1 MSGARLGGAALLALV
16 AAAIG
21 CDDRAYCFDCGEGAG
36 GSGATVGSTGGAAGD
51 GGAGVTV
58 ANGVTVGSG
67 QGGDDCDADTQ
78 TDVENCGA
86 CDHRCD
92 LLGAVAACE
101 AGECVVESCV
111 PGSYDLDP
119 AVPGCEYACVV
130 PEPGPEV
137 CDGLDND
144 CDGLVDGDDDDLSP
158 PPGLCNTEPG
168 TPCEATEVVC
178 DPGEGWRCVYPA
190 AVEAVEGILRE
201 EEGLC
206 DGLDGDCDGE
216 VDEFF
221 LALGDVCDD
230 GALGAC
236 RDFGLVKCDPGN
248 PLTTFCDLSEPPD
261 AAAAEPEACNAV
273 DDDCNGLVDDAL
285 PAEAF
290 ARIDVSGVWVDAF
303 EASRPDAT
311 AADPGIR
318 EAVACSSP
326 GVLPWTGGG
335 YAEAEAACAARGA
348 GFRLCT
354 AAELEAACA
363 GVDGRDYP
371 YGDAFEPMTC
381 NGVERGEGQPVP
393 TGGLAACS
401 SADGLFDLSGNVAEW
416 TSTQTNAAAA
426 PDRIFQLHGGSY
438 LAPELGL
445 ACSIELAP
453 RALEV
458 TLLPSIGFRC
468 CQDQP

>member
-1 MSGARLGGAALLALV
+1 MSRTSFGV
-16 AAAIG
+16 AAVLVLVGATLG
-21 CDDRAYCFDCGEGAG
+21 CDDRAYCFDCGP
-36 GSGATVGSTGGAAGD
+36 TGGDTSTTTSGPGGGE

-58 ANGVTVGSG
+58 TTGVTVGG
-67 QGGDDCDADTQ
+67 EGGNDCDADTD
-78 TDVENCGA
+78 TDIENCGA
-86 CDHRCD
+86 CGNRCD

-101 AGECVVESCV
+101 GGECVVESCL

-119 AVPGCEYACVV
+119 EVPGCEYACAV
-130 PEPGPEV
+130 PQPGPEV
-137 CDGLDND
+137 CNGLDDD
-144 CDGLVDGDDDDLSP
+144 CDGLVDTADDELQP

-178 DPGEGWRCVYPA
+178 EPGQGWRCEYPA
-190 AVEAVEGILRE
+190 EVEQVEGILRE
-201 EEGLC
+201 EEGQC
-206 DGLDGDCDGE
+206 DGVDGDCDGE

-221 LALGDVCDD
+221 LALGDPCDD

-236 RDFGLVKCDPGN
+236 RDFGLVKCDPDN
-248 PLTTFCDLSEPPD
+248 ALTTFCDLSELPD
-261 AAAAEPEACNAV
+261 AAVPTAEACNAV

-285 PAEAF
+285 APEAF
-290 ARIDVSGVWVDAF
+290 AQVQIGATWVDVY

-311 AADPGIR
+311 DTDAGIR
-318 EAVACSSP
+318 EVVACSSA
-326 GVLPWTGGG
+326 GVLPWTGGAF
-335 YAEAEAACAARGA
+335 AEAEAACAARGA

-354 AAELEAACA
+354 AGELEGACRGAA
-363 GVDGRDYP
+363 DGDYP
-371 YGDAFEPMTC
+371 YGDGFEAMTC
-381 NGVERGEGQPVP
+381 NGVEREEGGAVP
-393 TGGLAACS
+393 TGDLAACAS
-401 SADGLFDLSGNVAEW
+401 EAGILDLSGNVAEW

-445 ACSIELAP
+445 ACTIELAP

-468 CQDQP
+468 CRDGT